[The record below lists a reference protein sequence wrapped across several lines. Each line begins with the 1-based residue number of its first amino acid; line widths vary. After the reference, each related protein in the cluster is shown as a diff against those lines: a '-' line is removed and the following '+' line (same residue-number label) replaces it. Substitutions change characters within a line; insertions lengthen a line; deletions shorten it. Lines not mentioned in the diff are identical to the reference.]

1 MGINRVIFDNEGKV
15 VRIVKYLARE
25 NDENSLSSNYI
36 WPIDKGSDSTYW
48 IGTMGNGL
56 NKVTLIDRPNGIY
69 DYSAESY
76 GIEAGATSNDIESIE
91 VDKFG
96 RVWCGGFNLNYFDD
110 G

>member
-1 MGINRVIFDNEGKV
+1 
-15 VRIVKYLARE
+15 
-25 NDENSLSSNYI
+25 
-36 WPIDKGSDSTYW
+36 
-48 IGTMGNGL
+48 MGNGL

-96 RVWCGGFNLNYFDD
+96 RVWCGALI
-110 G
+110 